1 MHQSLLTRQVIPAVV
16 GYIGLIAATII
27 CDFVLHKAGLAAIG
41 LYLGPMG
48 TALIALSFFY
58 SLRKRKLISFG
69 QPKRLLELHES
80 LAWTGSLMVL
90 VHSGIHV
97 NAWIPWL
104 ALVAM
109 LIVVASGFTGQVL
122 LRRANEVIKARRGS
136 AAAGEDTSVLDAV
149 TVDLM
154 KRWRVVHMPLNAVFL
169 VLLFAHVVSVLLLRH
184 W

>member
-1 MHQSLLTRQVIPAVV
+1 MHQSLLTRQVLPAIL
-16 GYIGLIAATII
+16 GYLGLIAATII

-41 LYLGPMG
+41 LYLGPIG
-48 TALIALSFFY
+48 TGLIALSFFY
-58 SLRKRKLISFG
+58 SLRKRKLITFG

-80 LAWTGSLMVL
+80 LTWVGSLFVL

-104 ALVAM
+104 ALAAM

-122 LRRANEVIKARRGS
+122 LRRANEAIKARRGR
-136 AAAGEDTSVLDAV
+136 AAVGEDTTVLDAV
-149 TVDLM
+149 TVDFM

-169 VLLFAHVVSVLLLRH
+169 VLLCAHVVGVLLLRH

>member
-1 MHQSLLTRQVIPAVV
+1 MHHSLLTRQVLPAIL
-16 GYIGLIAATII
+16 GYLGLIAATII
-27 CDFVLHKAGLAAIG
+27 CDFVLHKAGLGAIG
-41 LYLGPMG
+41 LYLGPIG
-48 TALIALSFFY
+48 TGLIALSFVY
-58 SLRKRKLISFG
+58 SLRKRKLITFG

-80 LAWTGSLMVL
+80 LTWVGSLFVL

-104 ALVAM
+104 ALAAM

-122 LRRANEVIKARRGS
+122 LRRANEAIKARRGR
-136 AAAGEDTSVLDAV
+136 AAAGEDTTVLDAV
-149 TVDLM
+149 TVDFM

-169 VLLFAHVVSVLLLRH
+169 VLLCAHVVGVLLLRH